1 MNRLGYYLREGVSS
15 IFAHSLAS
23 LATVCIILACLLI
36 MGTFASVA
44 LNVNYILDGLEDQ
57 VELLAFVDD
66 SIPEEEARAMEDTIR
81 SVKNVADAVFVSRAE
96 ALDSYLAQL
105 EHSPLFDDLEPSVLR
120 DRYVIYLEDIG
131 IMKATQLALADVPG
145 IALVKAH
152 MGIAQGMVAV
162 RRAVNV
168 VCIAMIALLLVVS
181 IVIMSNTL
189 RLAAYT
195 RRKEVAIEKMMGA
208 TNVFIRGPFNVQG
221 ILLGL
226 TGSLIAFLA
235 QWSLYT
241 VLARKLTESSLSFLQ
256 ILPFPVLALPLLV
269 CFVAV
274 GLLVAIFGSQI
285 AIRSY
290 MRV

>member
-36 MGTFASVA
+36 MGTFTSVA

-66 SIPEEEARAMEDTIR
+66 SIPEEEARAMELAIR

-105 EHSPLFDDLEPSVLR
+105 EHSTLFDDLEPSVLR

-235 QWSLYT
+235 QWSLNT